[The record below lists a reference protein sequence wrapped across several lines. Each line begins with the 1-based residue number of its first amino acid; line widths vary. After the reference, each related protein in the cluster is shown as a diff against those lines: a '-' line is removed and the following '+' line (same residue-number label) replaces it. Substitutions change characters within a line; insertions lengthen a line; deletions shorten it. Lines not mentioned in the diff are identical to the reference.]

1 MDSIKLRE
9 EEEVEGEEERPR
21 KNLKYWKAKRVL
33 NLLPKYLLKTES
45 HMVSLNY
52 MMSAL

>member
-21 KNLKYWKAKRVL
+21 KNLKY
-33 NLLPKYLLKTES
+33 
-45 HMVSLNY
+45 
-52 MMSAL
+52 